1 MDYNLGVL
9 WRPDMCARG
18 CVLVGVNL
26 WLAVIAIHATPGA
39 RLHSV
44 RSLSSVVPV
53 QASPGRRSV
62 REGVYTASQ
71 AKRGK
76 DAYEYSCAA
85 CHLAS
90 LDGDPGRDIPA
101 LSGEE
106 FLAHWSKQSVKDLFD
121 VIRKSMPA
129 DSAGSLRAET
139 YVDIVAYLL
148 QSNQFPSGEK
158 ELTIAPASLDD
169 IVIEKS
175 P

>member
-1 MDYNLGVL
+1 
-9 WRPDMCARG
+9 MCPRG
-18 CVLVGVNL
+18 CVLVVVNL
-26 WLAVIAIHATPGA
+26 WLALIAVHATQPA
-39 RLHSV
+39 RLYGM

-53 QASPGRRSV
+53 QASTGRRSA

-76 DAYEYSCAA
+76 DAYEYSCAG

-106 FLAHWSKQSVKDLFD
+106 FLVHWSNQSVKDLFD

-139 YVDIVAYLL
+139 YVDLVAYLL
-148 QSNQFPSGEK
+148 QANQFPAGEK
-158 ELTIAPASLDD
+158 ELTIDPASLDV
-169 IVIEKS
+169 VIEKS